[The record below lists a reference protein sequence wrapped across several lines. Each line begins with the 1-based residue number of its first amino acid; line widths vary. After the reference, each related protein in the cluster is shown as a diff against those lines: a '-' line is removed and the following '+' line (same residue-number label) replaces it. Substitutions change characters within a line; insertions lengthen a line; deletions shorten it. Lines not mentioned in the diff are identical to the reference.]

1 MVKVRA
7 ISINPVDYKHRKSAF
22 WYKEKITDNN
32 PLILGYDAVGEV
44 IDVGKDVKFFKKG
57 D

>member
-1 MVKVRA
+1 MVKIRA
-7 ISINPVDYKHRKSAF
+7 ISINPVDYKHRRSAF
-22 WYKEKITDNN
+22 WYKEKITDKN

-44 IDVGKDVKFFKKG
+44 IDVGKEVKFFKKG